1 MNVYQEDEHGTRDAA
16 PLVLFYHFS
25 KMHATP
31 HGCNRVW
38 NRLEDNE
45 DAKRSEKASIL
56 CLCLCN
62 TSNIFLE
69 SIFQPCSLLP
79 DKIKSLKLVETS
91 LEVS

>member
-38 NRLEDNE
+38 NRLKDNE
-45 DAKRSEKASIL
+45 DDDAKRSEKASIL
-56 CLCLCN
+56 VFVYATQATFFWKVSFNPVLSYP
-62 TSNIFLE
+62 T
-69 SIFQPCSLLP
+69 
-79 DKIKSLKLVETS
+79 KLNH
-91 LEVS
+91 